1 MNKEDG
7 KLIADY
13 MGWKLRFEGWWR
25 PVDCGLV
32 RVDFD
37 LNDAALCVQKM
48 QKRGDDYVKFIKH
61 AYDMAFDD
69 GKMQFHTVTAWLF
82 NADNFFTAF
91 VEWRK
96 GNEPTNT

>member
-37 LNDAALCVQKM
+37 LNDAAL
-48 QKRGDDYVKFIKH
+48 
-61 AYDMAFDD
+61 
-69 GKMQFHTVTAWLF
+69 
-82 NADNFFTAF
+82 
-91 VEWRK
+91 
-96 GNEPTNT
+96 